1 MLETI
6 VALLLAHLIADFVL
20 QSDRMVRE
28 KRRVPMLLAH
38 GAIVA
43 ATSWAALGLALAP
56 GPILAVTITHLLADW
71 VKARFSGA
79 GFRAFALD
87 QTAHLAAI
95 AAIAV
100 AWPGTYA
107 AGLWP
112 EVARLV
118 PPLAE
123 LPVVFAFA
131 AGLIGAV
138 LAGGH
143 AVGALMRGLRLP
155 PDPADDPSL
164 PQGGRLIGQLER
176 LIILVLVLAGEIV
189 GIGLLI
195 AAKSILRFGEAQ
207 RNRQTAEYVIV
218 GTLASFAWA
227 LVIAIPTSAA
237 IAALRG

>member
-1 MLETI
+1 MLETA
-6 VALLLAHLIADFVL
+6 VALLLAHVVADFVL

-43 ATSWAALGLALAP
+43 ATTWAALGLP
-56 GPILAVTITHLLADW
+56 LAVWPVLVITITHLVADW
-71 VKARFSGA
+71 VKARFGGA

-87 QTAHLAAI
+87 QAAHLSVI
-95 AAIAV
+95 AAVAV

-112 EVARLV
+112 EAARIV
-118 PPLAE
+118 PPLTG
-123 LPVVFAFA
+123 LPVGFAFA

-143 AVGALMRGLRLP
+143 AVGALMRGLKLP

-207 RNRQTAEYVIV
+207 RSRQTAEYVIV

-227 LVIAIPTSAA
+227 LVIAIPTAAA
-237 IAALRG
+237 IAALPS

>member
-1 MLETI
+1 MLETA
-6 VALLLAHLIADFVL
+6 VALLLAHAAADFVL

-28 KRRVPMLLAH
+28 KRRVPMQLAH
-38 GAIVA
+38 AAIVA
-43 ATSWAALGLALAP
+43 ATAWAALGLPLAAWP
-56 GPILAVTITHLLADW
+56 VLVITITHLVADW
-71 VKARFSGA
+71 VKARFGGV

-87 QTAHLAAI
+87 QAAHLSVI
-95 AAIAV
+95 AAVAV

-112 EVARLV
+112 EAARVV
-118 PPLAE
+118 PPLTG
-123 LPVVFAFA
+123 LPVAFAFA

-143 AVGALMRGLRLP
+143 AVGALMRGLKLP

-207 RNRQTAEYVIV
+207 RSRQTAEYVIV

-227 LVIAIPTSAA
+227 LVIAIPTAAA
-237 IAALRG
+237 IAALQS

>member
-1 MLETI
+1 VI
-6 VALLLAHLIADFVL
+6 
-20 QSDRMVRE
+20 
-28 KRRVPMLLAH
+28 
-38 GAIVA
+38 
-43 ATSWAALGLALAP
+43 
-56 GPILAVTITHLLADW
+56 TITHLVTDW
-71 VKARFSGA
+71 VKIRFGGV

-87 QTAHLAAI
+87 QAAHLPVI
-95 AAIAV
+95 AAVAV

-112 EVARLV
+112 EAARVV
-118 PPLAE
+118 PPLTG
-123 LPVVFAFA
+123 LPVGFAFA

-143 AVGALMRGLRLP
+143 AVGALMRGLKLP

-207 RNRQTAEYVIV
+207 RSRQTAEYVIV
-218 GTLASFAWA
+218 GTLASFGWA
-227 LVIAIPTSAA
+227 LVIAIPTAAA
-237 IAALRG
+237 IAALQS